1 MYVFL
6 FIVYVFLDF
15 LKDPKSVT
23 DTNLFNFVWLGTIML
38 ESRAFSG
45 CIACEKFVFYCKQ
58 TLFKCV
64 VDATR

>member
-1 MYVFL
+1 
-6 FIVYVFLDF
+6 
-15 LKDPKSVT
+15 
-23 DTNLFNFVWLGTIML
+23 ML

-64 VDATR
+64 VDAIL